1 MRWLL
6 KKLGGIWGNEV
17 AVDLGTAL
25 TLIYVKGEGIVLSE
39 PSVVAVDQST
49 GVPLAVGLEAK
60 KMLGKTP
67 EGIFA
72 KRPMKDGVI
81 ADFELVQEML
91 YAFLSRVLKRNILI
105 RPKVLIAV
113 PSGITEVE
121 RRAVR
126 DSADNAGAREVLL
139 VAEPVAAAVGIGL
152 PIEEPTGNMIV
163 DVGGGTTEIA
173 VIALSG
179 IVTNTSIRTAGDEM
193 DEAIA
198 NYLKK
203 RYNLLIGEQTA
214 EVIKIEIGS
223 VFPEDEERRM
233 EVRGRD
239 VISGTPKTVEIASS
253 EIREALKEPLMQIID
268 AVRKAL
274 ERTPPELAADIID
287 KGIYMTGGGSLLRG
301 LDALVREET
310 NLPVKVVDN
319 PLECVALGAGK
330 ILENLDHYEK
340 VILKPKRAGGGK

>member
-25 TLIYVKGEGIVLSE
+25 TLVYVKGEGIVLSE

-67 EGIFA
+67 EGILA

-179 IVTNTSIRTAGDEM
+179 IVTNTSIRIAGDEM

-203 RYNLLIGEQTA
+203 KYNLLIGEQTA
-214 EVIKIEIGS
+214 ETIKIEIGS
-223 VFPEDEERRM
+223 VFPEDEERKM

-239 VISGTPKTVEIASS
+239 VVSGTPKTVEIASS
-253 EIREALKEPLMQIID
+253 EIREAIKEPIMQIID
-268 AVRKAL
+268 AVRKSL

-330 ILENLDHYEK
+330 ILENLEHYEK
-340 VILKPKRAGGGK
+340 VILKPKRTSGGR

>member
-1 MRWLL
+1 MRWFL
-6 KKLGGIWGNEV
+6 KKLGNIWGNEV
-17 AVDLGTAL
+17 AVDLGTAR
-25 TLIYVKGEGIVLSE
+25 TLIYVKGEGIVLEE
-39 PSVVAVDQST
+39 PSVVAVDVAS
-49 GVPLAVGLEAK
+49 GAPLAVGLEAK

-67 EGIFA
+67 EGIIA

-91 YAFLSRVLKRNILI
+91 YAFLSRVLKKNLLI

-126 DSADNAGAREVLL
+126 DSAENAGAREVLL

-163 DVGGGTTEIA
+163 DIGGGTTEIA

-179 IVTNTSIRTAGDEM
+179 IVTNISIRIAGDEM

-198 NYLKK
+198 NYMRRK
-203 RYNLLIGEQTA
+203 YNLLIGEQTA
-214 EVIKIEIGS
+214 ETIKIEIGS
-223 VFPEDEERRM
+223 VFPLDEEKKM

-239 VISGTPKTVEIASS
+239 VLTGTPKTVEITSA
-253 EIREALKEPLMQIID
+253 EIREALKEPVSQIID
-268 AVRKAL
+268 AIKRAL
-274 ERTPPELAADIID
+274 EKTPPELSADIID

-301 LDALVREET
+301 LDRVVMEET

-330 ILENLDHYEK
+330 ILENLEHYEK
-340 VILKPKRAGGGK
+340 VILKSRKVRGR

>member
-6 KKLGGIWGNEV
+6 KKLGGLWGNEV

-39 PSVVAVDQST
+39 PSVVAVDKST

-67 EGIFA
+67 DGILA

-91 YAFLSRVLKRNILI
+91 YAFLSRVLKRNLLI

-126 DSADNAGAREVLL
+126 DSAENAGAREVLL

-152 PIEEPTGNMIV
+152 PIDEPTGNMIV

-179 IVTNTSIRTAGDEM
+179 IVTNTSIRIAGDEM

-214 EVIKIEIGS
+214 EAIKIEIGS

-239 VISGTPKTVEIASS
+239 IVSGTPKTVEITST
-253 EIREALKEPLMQIID
+253 EIREALKEPVLQIID

-287 KGIYMTGGGSLLRG
+287 RGIYMTGGGSLLKG

-310 NLPVKVVDN
+310 NLLVKVVDN

-330 ILENLDHYEK
+330 ILENIEYYEK
-340 VILKPKRAGGGK
+340 VILKPKRPGGGK

>member
-6 KKLGGIWGNEV
+6 RKLGGLLGNEV
-17 AVDLGTAL
+17 AVDLGTAQ
-25 TLIYVKGEGIVLSE
+25 TLIYVKGEGVVLRE
-39 PSVVAVDQST
+39 PSVVAVDQMNGT
-49 GVPLAVGLEAK
+49 PLAVGLEAK

-67 EGIFA
+67 IGIVA

-126 DSADNAGAREVLL
+126 DSAENAGAREVML

-152 PIEEPTGNMIV
+152 PIEAPTGNMIV
-163 DVGGGTTEIA
+163 DIGGGTTEIA

-179 IVTNTSIRTAGDEM
+179 IVTNTSIRIAGDEM
-193 DEAIA
+193 DEAISDFV
-198 NYLKK
+198 K
-203 RYNLLIGEQTA
+203 RKYNLLIGEQTA
-214 EVIKIEIGS
+214 EAIKIEIGN
-223 VFPEDEERRM
+223 VFPDGEERKM

-239 VISGTPKTVEIASS
+239 LITGTPKTIELSS
-253 EIREALKEPLMQIID
+253 EEIRVALKEPVLQIIE
-268 AVRKAL
+268 AVKKAL
-274 ERTPPELAADIID
+274 ERTPPELSSDIID
-287 KGIYMTGGGSLLRG
+287 RGIFMTGGGSLLRG
-301 LDALVREET
+301 LDALIREET

-330 ILENLDHYEK
+330 ILEELERYEK
-340 VILKPKRAGGGK
+340 VILKPRRPTSSR